1 VETRLRQLEGKAG
14 GRVSIGNKSASKY
27 DAERKPDAPAL
38 LTAAK
43 VGPHCVPDFCRP
55 DLRMVDRIA
64 QQQSHPLSATRQEPR
79 VSSFC
84 RP

>member
-43 VGPHCVPDFCRP
+43 VRPHCPPDLCP
-55 DLRMVDRIA
+55 LNLRMVERMA
-64 QQQSHPLSATRQEPR
+64 YKRSHSLSASRQER
-79 VSSFC
+79 
-84 RP
+84 